1 MAVEHGTL
9 STMSPVA
16 QAGEW
21 TVLRSLRW
29 PGRWFPSVARV
40 LVGPTGV
47 FVIAAHP
54 TTADVAVGEDVVQV
68 GGRPDV
74 HSVTAVTDAA
84 LVVAQE
90 AGPYAAH
97 VEPVLCFTS
106 TPVRLGRA
114 GGVLCSSV
122 YELVGWL
129 TRQPAVLAPR
139 QVDDVVTRLRAAL
152 RAEVDREPARSPE
165 GRPVVGTLPPSPR
178 SGSSVVP
185 SRGPAAARRW
195 LSGIVPTLGGRLA
208 RAGLMTKAAVLTL
221 ATVAMLAFGIG
232 TLNPVGSA
240 IGRWFSQATTPA
252 TCPAA
257 GPAAGTATG
266 LPQSPSSAAPT
277 PSARMSGTAQAIQ
290 LAQNQLRSQWTM
302 SRQAFGEAEHPLC
315 RPQD

>member
-1 MAVEHGTL
+1 M
-9 STMSPVA
+9 STVGSLAPV
-16 QAGEW
+16 GEW

-54 TTADVAVGEDVVQV
+54 TTADVTVHEDAVEV
-68 GGRPDV
+68 GGRPDA
-74 HSVTAVTDAA
+74 HSVIAVTDAA

-90 AGPYAAH
+90 VGPYAAH

-106 TPVRLGRA
+106 TPVPLGRA
-114 GGVLCSSV
+114 GDVLCSSV

-129 TRQPAVLAPR
+129 TRRPAVLGPR

-165 GRPVVGTLPPSPR
+165 DRPVGGRAAVPPSPR
-178 SGSSVVP
+178 TRSSAAPTRPPV
-185 SRGPAAARRW
+185 AARRW
-195 LSGIVPTLGGRLA
+195 LSGTAAALGARLA

-240 IGRWFSQATTPA
+240 VGRWFSQATTPA
-252 TCPAA
+252 ACPAA
-257 GPAAGTATG
+257 GTAAGTATG
-266 LPQSPSSAAPT
+266 LPQSPSTTAPM
-277 PSARMSGTAQAIQ
+277 PSSRMSETAQAIQ
-290 LAQNQLRSQWTM
+290 LAQSQLRSQWAM
-302 SRQAFGEAEHPLC
+302 SRQAFGEATHPLC
-315 RPQD
+315 RPQH